1 MQSHRAE
8 EVADAPCVELQVDG
22 VNDEVA
28 QERVEQDADGFTTRF
43 TTGFTLLTSF
53 YLVLPLVLPCFTSF
67 YHWFYLVFARFRMFW
82 LRLSGSGPWTPLL
95 LAPEKQERHVNVA
108 AFSGWLSQMQVTR
121 PEMLRAVPAWV
132 WRQDMQ
138 SKT

>member
-53 YLVLPLVLPCFTSF
+53 YLVLPLVLPG
-67 YHWFYLVFARFRMFW
+67 FRTF
-82 LRLSGSGPWTPLL
+82 SHV
-95 LAPEKQERHVNVA
+95 LAK
-108 AFSGWLSQMQVTR
+108 AFR
-121 PEMLRAVPAWV
+121 LRALDPVAV
-132 WRQDMQ
+132 
-138 SKT
+138 SS